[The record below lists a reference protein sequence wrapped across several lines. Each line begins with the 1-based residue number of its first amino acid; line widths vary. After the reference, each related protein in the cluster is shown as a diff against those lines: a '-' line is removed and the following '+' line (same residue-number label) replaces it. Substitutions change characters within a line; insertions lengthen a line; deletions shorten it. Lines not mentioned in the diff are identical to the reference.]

1 MPVSGIFAHAQ
12 GSMALPR
19 RGDSRQGMLGARGR
33 GKAPPCKGLGAQG
46 DFSLPGRSQVSH
58 VCCPGGGW
66 HSAVWPSAALRLE
79 GMQTLIHIYFF
90 FFPGSFLTSTTKRDC
105 VSQDKGCLTLNM
117 LGFFCF
123 FSCCWW
129 DDRDG
134 GINRKKKKGRK
145 KETIQKK
152 NKTRGNQKWV

>member
-1 MPVSGIFAHAQ
+1 
-12 GSMALPR
+12 MA
-19 RGDSRQGMLGARGR
+19 
-33 GKAPPCKGLGAQG
+33 
-46 DFSLPGRSQVSH
+46 FSCMAE
-58 VCCPGGGW
+58 CCPPLGR
-66 HSAVWPSAALRLE
+66 HADIN
-79 GMQTLIHIYFF
+79 TYFFF